1 MYRQWKEK
9 SSTEVVCKK
18 LSIFLWKKN
27 AITARK
33 LEIYYNKLVVKLEN
47 NLRKKSKK
55 LAWQLTRNSRYWN
68 LLSSYEVNYVINK
81 CKIQPTVVGSYDLA
95 CTALKN
101 KKIFT
106 FSIKNCKFDT

>member
-18 LSIFLWKKN
+18 LNIFLWKN
-27 AITARK
+27 AKTARK
-33 LEIYYNKLVVKLEN
+33 LEICYNKLVVKLEN
-47 NLRKKSKK
+47 NLRKKSQK

-81 CKIQPTVVGSYDLA
+81 CKIRPTVWLVHTIWPVLR
-95 CTALKN
+95 LN
-101 KKIFT
+101 VR
-106 FSIKNCKFDT
+106 KFLHFL